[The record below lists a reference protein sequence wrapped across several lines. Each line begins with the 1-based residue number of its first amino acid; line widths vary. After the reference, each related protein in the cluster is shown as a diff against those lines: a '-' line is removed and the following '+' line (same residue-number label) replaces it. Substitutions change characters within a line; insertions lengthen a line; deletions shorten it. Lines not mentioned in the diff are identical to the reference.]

1 MNVRDLVFGARM
13 RLRRARG
20 KPANPLYDFDSAQAD
35 PGSPDLPPANSD
47 LARIFFSHTGRPI
60 HKWVHY
66 LDLYDRHFGPYRS
79 SKPTFMEI
87 GVQNGGSMEMWRR
100 YFGDE
105 AVIFGIDVDPACA
118 NNVSPPNQVRIGSQA
133 DPAFLKSVLAEMGRP
148 DIVLDDGSHIARH
161 QRESFR
167 VLFPAL
173 KEGGLYVIED
183 THTAYWP
190 GSHEGGLRRKGTA
203 IEFVK
208 RMVDDM
214 HAWYHRGAT
223 LTSAKTEVGG
233 IHFYDSIIFI
243 EKQRRTA
250 PVHTKVSL
258 PRAERDPG

>member
-1 MNVRDLVFGARM
+1 MGVR
-13 RLRRARG
+13 RLRS
-20 KPANPLYDFDSAQAD
+20 KVANPLFDFDGAAAD
-35 PGSPDLPPANSD
+35 ADAPDLPEAKSE
-47 LARIFFSHTGRPI
+47 LARIFFGHKGRII

-66 LDLYDRHFGPYRS
+66 LDLYDRHFGPYRNS
-79 SKPTFMEI
+79 RPTFLEI
-87 GVQNGGSMEMWRR
+87 GVQNGGSMEMWRK

-118 NNVSPPNQVRIGSQA
+118 NNFSPPNQVRIGSQA
-133 DPAFLKSVLAEMGRP
+133 DPDFLKSVLAEMGAP
-148 DIVLDDGSHIARH
+148 DIVLDDGSHVAEH
-161 QRESFR
+161 QWESFR

-190 GSHEGGLRRKGTA
+190 GRYSGGFRRKGTA

-214 HAWYHRGAT
+214 HAWYHRHPT

-243 EKQRRTA
+243 EKRRRTA

-258 PRAERDPG
+258 PPKAEPV